1 MKAIYFDE
9 ISIEAQLNEVVLKLL
24 LYDMKNPV
32 SIVSAAIIWIPRYPD
47 IWILL

>member
-1 MKAIYFDE
+1 MKAIYLGE

-24 LYDMKNPV
+24 LYEMKNPV
-32 SIVSAAIIWIPRYPD
+32 SIVWTAIIWIPRYPD